1 MRRAVLAPLAAFV
14 LAPALLAGCSLFGFP
29 PSQQPERD
37 EGAEPP
43 GTVCALEDCP
53 ALMARARRWLVQT
66 TSFNIMTETDTYIGT
81 ERDAVPT
88 SQRIWGSVELRRE
101 DATHGRVILS
111 LRCNNPFKCREDVR
125 LLQRRAYEDLGKPAT

>member
-1 MRRAVLAPLAAFV
+1 MRRAILLAPLV
-14 LAPALLAGCSLFGFP
+14 LTQLLLTSCSLLGFP
-29 PSQQPERD
+29 PPQQPARV
-37 EGAEPP
+37 EGAEPA
-43 GTVCALEDCP
+43 GTVCALDDCP
-53 ALMARARRWLVQT
+53 ALMARARRWLAQT

-101 DATHGRVILS
+101 DATHGRVVLN
-111 LRCNNPFKCREDVR
+111 LRCNNPFKCREDVG